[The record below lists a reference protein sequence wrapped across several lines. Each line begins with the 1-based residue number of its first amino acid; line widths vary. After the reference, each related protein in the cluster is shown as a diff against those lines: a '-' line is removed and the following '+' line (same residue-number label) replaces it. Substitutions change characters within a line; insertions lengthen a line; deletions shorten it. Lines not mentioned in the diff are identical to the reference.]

1 MTSRGSSPPSPAVL
15 ALALAA
21 LPLGGCLAKAAPR
34 DPAPFVVDGD
44 VVAFRDTAAE
54 SAALELAPLS
64 RAADD
69 HLGLTGRLVWDDDV
83 TARVFSPV
91 AGRVVRILRDFGT
104 RVARGERLVELSSP
118 DFGQAQS
125 EAARAEADLRVA
137 ERSLERVS
145 EVFEHGGASRKD
157 RDAAEADL
165 QRARAESERTS
176 LRVRQWGGR
185 ASGPVDVDQDIALRS
200 PVAGVVVERNLN
212 PGQEVR
218 PDATTPLFVVSD
230 PSRLWI
236 LLDATEGDLASLE
249 PGARLRI
256 GSAAFPGRSF
266 DGVLDTLGASLD
278 PATRTVKARG
288 KVANPDGLLRA
299 EMYVSVLA
307 QRRAAAVRL
316 MAPARA
322 VLHEGTED
330 YVFVAAGDHRF
341 RRTSVRPGIER
352 EGAVPIVSGVGEGAR
367 IVVEGQLLLEAAWA
381 GAHGR

>member
-1 MTSRGSSPPSPAVL
+1 MTTPGSGATLSAAL
-15 ALALAA
+15 ALAVAA
-21 LPLGGCLAKAAPR
+21 LPLGGCLAKAAPP
-34 DPAPFVVDGD
+34 DPAPFAVEGD
-44 VVAFRDTAAE
+44 VVAFRDAAAE
-54 SAALELAPLS
+54 SATLKLAPLS

-69 HLGLTGRLVWDDDV
+69 HVGLTGRLVWDEDV
-83 TARVFSPV
+83 TARVFPPV

-104 RVARGERLVELSSP
+104 KVSRGERLVELSSP

-125 EAARAEADLRVA
+125 EAARAAADLRVA
-137 ERSLERVS
+137 QRSFERVS

-157 RDAAEADL
+157 RDEAEAVL
-165 QRARAESERTS
+165 ARARVESERTS
-176 LRVRQWGGR
+176 RRLQLWGGT
-185 ASGPVDVDQDIALRS
+185 ASGPVDQDIALRS

-236 LLDATEGDLASLE
+236 LLDATEADLASLE
-249 PGARLRI
+249 PGARLTLR
-256 GSAAFPGRSF
+256 SAAFPARSF
-266 DGVLDTLGASLD
+266 EGVLDTVGASLD

-299 EMYVSVLA
+299 EMYVSGLA
-307 QRRAAAVRL
+307 QRRASAVRL

-330 YVFVAAGDHRF
+330 YVFVADGEHRF
-341 RRTSVRPGIER
+341 RRTTIRLGTER
-352 EGAVPIVSGVGEGAR
+352 EGVVPIVSGVGEGAR

-381 GAHGR
+381 EAHGR